1 MVGFIVTNILQFS
14 QAVRPISWGEMD
26 AFGHL
31 NNVHYFRYM
40 EDARIKFL
48 DDIDFFK
55 EDLLSVILKN
65 ECDYKAPV
73 IYPDQILTR
82 SYVTHIGNTSFIMLY
97 EMYSESQEKVVAV
110 GQSVIVL
117 VDSKTFIKQSI
128 SSHLKNRMSM
138 YMAQFPYG
146 ETHDQIK

>member
-1 MVGFIVTNILQFS
+1 MVDFIVTNTMQFS
-14 QAVRPISWGEMD
+14 QVVRPISWGEMD

-48 DDIDFFK
+48 EEMDFFNEK
-55 EDLLSVILKN
+55 LFSVILKN
-65 ECDYKAPV
+65 ECEYKAPV

>member
-1 MVGFIVTNILQFS
+1 MADFIVTNTMQFS
-14 QAVRPISWGEMD
+14 QVVRPISWGEMD

-55 EDLLSVILKN
+55 EDLFSVILKN
-65 ECDYKAPV
+65 ECEYKAPV
-73 IYPDQILTR
+73 IYPDQLLTR

-97 EMYSESQEKVVAV
+97 EMYSEAQEKIVAV
-110 GQSVIVL
+110 GQSIIVL
-117 VDSKTFIKQSI
+117 VDSKTFVKQPI
-128 SSHLKNRMSM
+128 SSQLKNKMST

-146 ETHDQIK
+146 ETYD

>member
-48 DDIDFFK
+48 NDINFFK
-55 EDLLSVILKN
+55 EDLFSVILKN
-65 ECDYKAPV
+65 EFY
-73 IYPDQILTR
+73 Y
-82 SYVTHIGNTSFIMLY
+82 
-97 EMYSESQEKVVAV
+97 
-110 GQSVIVL
+110 
-117 VDSKTFIKQSI
+117 
-128 SSHLKNRMSM
+128 
-138 YMAQFPYG
+138 
-146 ETHDQIK
+146 